1 MYEWHDITVMK
12 LYVQCLHTRLTVQD
26 ESKFTYNIKNQL
38 QSKKKLLRTN
48 KSAFLTLAFSMLL
61 P

>member
-26 ESKFTYNIKNQL
+26 ESNKFTYNIKNQL

-48 KSAFLTLAFSMLL
+48 KCISNISFK
-61 P
+61 